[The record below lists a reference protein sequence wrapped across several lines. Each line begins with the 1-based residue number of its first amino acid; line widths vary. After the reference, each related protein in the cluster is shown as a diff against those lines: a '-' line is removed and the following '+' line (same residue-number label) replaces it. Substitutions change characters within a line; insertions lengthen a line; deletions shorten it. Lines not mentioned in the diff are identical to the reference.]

1 MKNLRTLEN
10 VNDLPLYLFHQGTNY
25 NTYDFLGAHFVND
38 DGVKKVVFRTWAP
51 NADAVSVVGDFNGW
65 DERKNPM
72 TRISEQ
78 GVWETKIEGLKEYDA
93 YKFAIRR
100 NGNLVLKADPYAF
113 HSETPSGT
121 ASKLYELDGYK
132 WKDGKYMSSRTTT
145 YDKPMNVYEVHLG
158 SWKRHEDGSYYT
170 YLELADELVKYV
182 VEMGYTHVEFMPIA
196 EYPFD
201 GSWGYQV
208 TGYYS
213 ISSRYGTPKDFMKL
227 VDAFHRHNIG
237 VILDWVPA
245 HFPKDLHGLY
255 EFDGTPCYENQG
267 WDRKEH
273 KEWGTR
279 IFDWGRNEVQSF
291 LISNAIFLF
300 DKYHIDGLRVDAVAS
315 MLYLDYNKKDGEW
328 IRNVNGGNYNLEAI
342 AFLQKLNVVVFS
354 RFPYA
359 LMIAEESTAFPMV
372 TKPTDVGGL
381 GFNFKWNMGWM
392 NDTLDY
398 MSMDSVYRKWHHEK
412 LTFSL
417 CYAFS
422 ENFVLPFSHDE
433 VVHGKR
439 SLIGRM
445 PGDYWQ
451 QFAQLRLL
459 FGYQYG
465 HPGKKLMFM
474 GCEFGQF
481 IEWNFGQSLDW
492 LLLDYPKHREMQE
505 YVRALNHFY
514 KKNPP
519 MYECDTGWDGFEWM
533 QVDDRDQSIL
543 IFMRRDKQGNEILCA
558 YNFTPV
564 PHGDYRIGCDRA
576 VALKELLNSDDPKF
590 GGTGDWMNGYKR
602 SRKEPWNAHE
612 HTISLKL
619 PPYGAVFLAVKDAPK
634 RTSNKTKSK
643 K

>member
-1 MKNLRTLEN
+1 MAY
-10 VNDLPLYLFHQGTNY
+10 YLD
-25 NTYDFLGAHFVND
+25 NTELFFFNEGNSAYAYKSLGCHR
-38 DGVKKVVFRTWAP
+38 KKRGQKEVWRFAVWAP
-51 NADAVSVVGDFNGW
+51 NARAVSVIGTFNNW
-65 DERKNPM
+65 NSYEHPM
-72 TRISEQ
+72 RPCGST
-78 GVWETKIEGLKEYDA
+78 GVWELHIGTAHAGDLYKYAIVQPDGQMA
-93 YKFAIRR
+93 Y
-100 NGNLVLKADPYAF
+100 KADPYAVKA
-113 HSETPSGT
+113 EKRPGT
-121 ASKLYELDGYK
+121 ASVVYELTSYPWTDKDYYK
-132 WKDGKYMSSRTTT
+132 KKKKIDPYHSPMSI
-145 YDKPMNVYEVHLG
+145 YEVHLG
-158 SWKRHEDGSYYT
+158 SWKEGLNYREMAER
-170 YLELADELVKYV
+170 LPEYV
-182 VEMGYTHVEFMPIA
+182 SDMGYTHIELMPLS
-196 EYPFD
+196 EHPLD
-201 GSWGYQV
+201 MSWGYQV
-208 TGYYS
+208 TGYYA
-213 ISSRYGTPKDFMKL
+213 ITSRYGSPEDLQYF
-227 VDAFHRHNIG
+227 VDCCHAKGLG
-237 VILDWVPA
+237 VIMDWVPA
-245 HFPKDLHGLY
+245 HFPRDAHGLRR
-255 EFDGTPCYENQG
+255 FDGTALYENPD
-267 WDRKEH
+267 DRRGEQPQ
-273 KEWGTR
+273 WGTML
-279 IFDWGRNEVQSF
+279 FDYGRTQVQSF
-291 LISNAIFLF
+291 LISNAVYFL
-300 DKYHIDGLRVDAVAS
+300 KEYHIDALRVDAVS
-315 MLYLDYNKKDGEW
+315 CMLYHDYGKENGEW
-328 IRNVNGGNYNLEAI
+328 LPNEYGGRENLDAI
-342 AFLQKLNVVVFS
+342 AFLRKLAQTVGREVPGS
-354 RFPYA
+354 L
-359 LMIAEESTAFPMV
+359 LMAEESTSFPQV
-372 TKPTDVGGL
+372 TAPPEAGGL

-398 MSMDSVYRKWHHEK
+398 MSMDSVYRKWHHDK

-417 CYAFS
+417 YYAFS

-481 IEWNFGQSLDW
+481 IEWNFNQSLDW

-533 QVDDRDQSIL
+533 QVDDRDQSIA
-543 IFMRRDKQGNEILCA
+543 IFTRKDKKGNEILCA

-564 PHGDYRIGCDRA
+564 PHGDYRIGSDRA

-602 SRKEPWNAHE
+602 SRKEPWNARE

-619 PPYGAVFLAVKDAPK
+619 PPYGAVFLAVKDAPR
-634 RTSNKTKSK
+634 RTSNKAKSK